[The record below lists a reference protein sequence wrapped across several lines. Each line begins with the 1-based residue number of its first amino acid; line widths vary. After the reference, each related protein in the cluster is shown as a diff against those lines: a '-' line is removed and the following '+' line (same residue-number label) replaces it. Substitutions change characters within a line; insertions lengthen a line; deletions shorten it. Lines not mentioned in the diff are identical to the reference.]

1 MRQTPD
7 SALAHTLDASLETAK
22 THVDDA
28 FTTGDTLL
36 HTGDDPGTTGRT
48 VSFVR
53 GTTASARRTVV
64 PRIVHEEGKAVL
76 VSATEERY
84 RLDERIGQGGMGEVN
99 RVFDRDIGRT
109 VAVKSMLAEA
119 SGPHGVARFVDEIR
133 TLGKLDHPNIVAIH
147 DVDVDASGNL
157 FFTMPLVDGVPLDA
171 VFEGLCA
178 RDPAM
183 VTAYPISRRLDIFA
197 GILDALAHAHEKGV
211 LHRDVK
217 PANVMIGRHGEVVLL
232 DWGIARA
239 DEPTDPP
246 AGSSDTDAD
255 ASATTEP
262 SRPGRLSP
270 KTRHGHLVGTPHY
283 MAPEQARGAVS
294 EIGPATDVYAAFV
307 VLFELLT
314 LSPYVTSETSEG
326 ALAEVIEKKAPGAD
340 DSIWVATSGESV
352 PVELRHF
359 VKRGLRGDPRV
370 HFATAETA
378 LGELAA
384 IRSGD
389 FRVDCPLTFTKRS
402 LGLYTRFLE
411 RRPRLGL
418 VAVAAFPLLV
428 LALLA
433 STLLFA
439 LR

>member
-1 MRQTPD
+1 MRQNSD
-7 SALAHTLDASLETAK
+7 SALAHTLEASLETAK
-22 THVDDA
+22 THIDDA
-28 FTTGDTLL
+28 FTTGETLL
-36 HTGDDPGTTGRT
+36 HTGDALATRLTPS
-48 VSFVR
+48 VER

-64 PRIVHEEGKAVL
+64 PRIVHEQGKAVL

-84 RLDERIGQGGMGEVN
+84 RLEERIGQGGMGEVN

-147 DVDVDASGNL
+147 DVDVDAGGNL

-171 VFEGLCA
+171 IFDGLVA
-178 RDPAM
+178 KDPAT
-183 VTAYPISRRLDIFA
+183 VTAYPLSRRLDIFA
-197 GILDALAHAHEKGV
+197 GILDALAHAHAKGI

-232 DWGIARA
+232 DWGIAR
-239 DEPTDPP
+239 
-246 AGSSDTDAD
+246 SDDTRDVSIESANAN
-255 ASATTEP
+255 ASAE
-262 SRPGRLSP
+262 SSAPGRLSP

-294 EIGPATDVYAAFV
+294 EIGPSTDVYAAFV

-314 LSPYVTSETSEG
+314 LSPYVTAETSED
-326 ALAEVIEKKAPGAD
+326 ALAEVLSKQAPSTDGD
-340 DSIWVATSGESV
+340 IWVPPYGEPV
-352 PVELRHF
+352 PVEIRHF
-359 VKRGLRGDPRV
+359 VKRGLRGDPKV
-370 HFATAETA
+370 AFATAESA
-378 LGELAA
+378 LTELSA

-389 FRVDCPLTFTKRS
+389 FRVDCPITFTKRT

-411 RRPRLGL
+411 RHLRLGMIS
-418 VAVAAFPLLV
+418 VAAIPLVV
-428 LALLA
+428 LALFVC
-433 STLLFA
+433 TLFFA

>member
-1 MRQTPD
+1 MRQNPD

-36 HTGDDPGTTGRT
+36 HTGDAKGPAGAP

-119 SGPHGVARFVDEIR
+119 GGPHGVARFVDEIR

-171 VFEGLCA
+171 VYEGLSA

-183 VTAYPISRRLDIFA
+183 VAAYPISRRLDIFA

-217 PANVMIGRHGEVVLL
+217 PANVMVGRHGEVVLL
-232 DWGIARA
+232 DWGIARTG
-239 DEPTDPP
+239 D
-246 AGSSDTDAD
+246 
-255 ASATTEP
+255 TTEP
-262 SRPGRLSP
+262 PAVSSVTTASTDSGRPGRLSP

-326 ALAEVIEKKAPGAD
+326 ALAEVVEKKPPGAAAP
-340 DSIWVATSGESV
+340 IWVPAYGESV
-352 PVELRHF
+352 PVELRHY
-359 VKRGLRGDPRV
+359 VKRGLRGDPEVR
-370 HFATAETA
+370 FATAEAA
-378 LGELAA
+378 LSELAA

-389 FRVDCPLTFTKRS
+389 FRVDCPLTFTKRT
-402 LGLYTRFLE
+402 LGHYTRFLE
-411 RRPRLGL
+411 RRPQLGL

-428 LALLA
+428 LSLLA